1 MFPFPRPFWDGHTSS
16 KVLRPERVVER
27 CRLFRAAESHD
38 WPAVFRLLAEDKE
51 SKLVNASCPDVSTGY
66 TLLHHAAAAD
76 APVEVVEKLLQ
87 AGAFR
92 SVCCQNYERPLDIA
106 ERLGF
111 SGLVGLLEPESKHDL
126 SQQDLVS
133 LQTSF
138 RELIL
143 EEGLS
148 PVREMRLPQLGALLE
163 QDDPTMTFEIPFGVF
178 VYRLFKLPF
187 PIAVNHDQEDFV
199 LLVRSYQRMGEGRE
213 RHFVIT
219 PHGRQLVSVRDYD

>member
-16 KVLRPERVVER
+16 KVLRPELTAER
-27 CRLFRAAESHD
+27 CSLFRAAESHD
-38 WPAVFRLLAEDKE
+38 SPAVFHLLAEDKQ

-76 APVEVVEKLLQ
+76 APVEVVEELLQ

-92 SVCCQNYERPLDIA
+92 SVCCQNSERPLDIA

-111 SGLVGLLEPESKHDL
+111 SGLVGLLEPEKKHDL

-138 RELIL
+138 RELVL
-143 EEGLS
+143 EEGMS

-163 QDDPTMTFEIPFGVF
+163 QDDPTMTFEVPFGVF

-187 PIAVNHDQEDFV
+187 PISADFDQQDWV
-199 LLVRSYQRMGEGRE
+199 LLVRSYQRMGQGRE

-219 PHGRQLVSVRDYD
+219 PHGRQLVSFKEFD

>member
-16 KVLRPERVVER
+16 KVLRPELTATRR
-27 CRLFRAAESHD
+27 RLFSSVESHD
-38 WPAVFRLLAEDKE
+38 WPAVFRILAEDKQ

-66 TLLHHAAAAD
+66 TVLHHAAAAG
-76 APVEVVEKLLQ
+76 APAEVIERLIRE
-87 AGAFR
+87 GAFR
-92 SVCCQNYERPLDIA
+92 SVCCQNHERPIDIA

-111 SGLVGLLEPESKHDL
+111 GGLLELLAPERKHDL

-143 EEGLS
+143 EEGMS
-148 PVREMRLPQLGALLE
+148 PVREMRLPQLSALLE

-178 VYRLFKLPF
+178 VYRLLKLPF
-187 PIAVNHDQEDFV
+187 PIAEDFDQEDFV
-199 LLVRSYQRMGEGRE
+199 LLVRSYQRMGQGRE

-219 PHGRQLVSVRDYD
+219 PLGRQLVSVKEFD